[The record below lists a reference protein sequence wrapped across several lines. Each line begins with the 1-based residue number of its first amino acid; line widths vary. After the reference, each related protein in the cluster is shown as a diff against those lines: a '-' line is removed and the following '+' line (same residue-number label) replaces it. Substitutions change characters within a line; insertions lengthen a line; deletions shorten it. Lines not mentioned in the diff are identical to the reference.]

1 MPSLKLIG
9 MFAAIVLLGMA
20 LLYAQRSGLAQ
31 GRAEGE
37 ARYNALIAQH
47 ATTVAD
53 AVADARK
60 QEQADTAKRAAAELA
75 LVRLAE
81 SRAIRR
87 NAELG
92 VQLRALKD
100 AAHADPELARCLALP
115 LPDGLRREPVTP

>member
-9 MFAAIVLLGMA
+9 MFAAIVALGLA

-47 ATTVAD
+47 AQSVAD

-60 QEQADTAKRAAAELA
+60 QEQADTAQRAAAELE
-75 LVRLAE
+75 LVRQVEVRQAARL
-81 SRAIRR
+81 
-87 NAELG
+87 NAMG
-92 VQLRALKD
+92 AQLRALKD

-115 LPDGLRREPVTP
+115 LPDGLRREPATP